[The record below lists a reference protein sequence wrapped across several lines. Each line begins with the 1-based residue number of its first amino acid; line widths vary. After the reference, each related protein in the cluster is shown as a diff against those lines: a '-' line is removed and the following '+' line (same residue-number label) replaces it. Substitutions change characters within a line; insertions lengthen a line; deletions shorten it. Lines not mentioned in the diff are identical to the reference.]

1 VLIYGPGARGNL
13 ARLIELA
20 SKPWPLPLGL
30 CRNRRSLLARENLVG
45 AIHFILAQPLAK
57 DETFIVADPAALTM
71 AEIVGAIRAGQGR
84 RPGLLP
90 VPPAL
95 LTLGAQAIGRTDEWQ
110 RLGGHHVADPG
121 KLLQAG
127 WKPTVDTAAGL
138 AALMRTAEPR

>member
-1 VLIYGPGARGNL
+1 
-13 ARLIELA
+13 
-20 SKPWPLPLGL
+20 
-30 CRNRRSLLARENLVG
+30 
-45 AIHFILAQPLAK
+45 
-57 DETFIVADPAALTM
+57 M

-95 LTLGAQAIGRTDEWQ
+95 LALAAQAIGRTEEWQ
-110 RLGGHHVADPG
+110 RVGGNHVDDPG
-121 KLLQAG
+121 KLFHAG